1 MLIEVDGMQPIETV
15 TEDIIAGLDQMLP
28 DG

>member
-1 MLIEVDGMQPIETV
+1 MLIEVDGMQPIEKV
-15 TEDIIAGLDQMLP
+15 TDEIVAKLKEMLP